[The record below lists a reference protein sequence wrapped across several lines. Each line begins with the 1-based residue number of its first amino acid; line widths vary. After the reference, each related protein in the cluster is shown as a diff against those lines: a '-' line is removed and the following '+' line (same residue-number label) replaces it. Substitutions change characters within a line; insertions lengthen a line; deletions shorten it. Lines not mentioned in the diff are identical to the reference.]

1 VRHLG
6 TLNVLLA
13 SLKPLLAYHEELS
26 STPLL
31 IQSFIDSTYKK
42 YHYLDAANNEM
53 LLQSI

>member
-1 VRHLG
+1 MRHLG